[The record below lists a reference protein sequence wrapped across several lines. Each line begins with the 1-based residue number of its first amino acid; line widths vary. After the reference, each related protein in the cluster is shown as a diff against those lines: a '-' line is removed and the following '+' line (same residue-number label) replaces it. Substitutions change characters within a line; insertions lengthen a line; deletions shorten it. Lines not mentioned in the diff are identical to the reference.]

1 MNEKLFIP
9 LSGTANVVRFFSM
22 IIWHER
28 RNKKFFLENNYR
40 MTNNTMIK
48 CFFTCLCTLLV
59 VSTGKAQ
66 VEAETNNLLQRTKFF
81 ANKTIV
87 HGVDTNYIKT
97 PKEPWQVSVKSRVAQ
112 TDLQMHSIVDG
123 AELFDGEGLMPFIKG
138 VGDMATDPRITTRV
152 STSIGAKV
160 GYKGLSVS
168 YSFPIGG
175 DKSQN
180 FSFKSVGNWYSVN
193 LRWHK
198 FKTSTAR
205 THYSGAVREPS
216 DYDEETGN
224 FTFEDGNTPYAWDYS
239 EKEQLPSDISIQ
251 TLIFDGF
258 YIFNHK
264 RFSYA
269 AAYNQK
275 TIQARS
281 AGSPLVGLM
290 GYYADFDYDTPRNAE
305 LIYWMDGIG
314 RLRQYQLSV
323 GAGYAYN
330 FVPAK
335 GWLISALVMPMV
347 TLVNRTRINTYES
360 NFKEV
365 VHGHMLDYAVQEWL
379 KELAA
384 EEGID
389 ATIDLSDEESFDDL
403 VDLYEIRSTGTHS
416 RNNRIALNFTTR
428 LSITYNWDR
437 YFVNANGQFN
447 NFNYK
452 HRAMHGHLN
461 DWYINAS
468 VGVRF

>member
-1 MNEKLFIP
+1 MSKKL
-9 LSGTANVVRFFSM
+9 
-22 IIWHER
+22 
-28 RNKKFFLENNYR
+28 
-40 MTNNTMIK
+40 
-48 CFFTCLCTLLV
+48 FTCLCALLV
-59 VSTGKAQ
+59 ASIGRAQ
-66 VEAETNNLLQRTKFF
+66 VDAETNNLFQRAKSLVD
-81 ANKTIV
+81 KSVV

-97 PKEPWQVSVKSRVAQ
+97 PERPWQVSLKSRVAQ
-112 TDLQMHSIVDG
+112 TDLQMHSVVDG

-138 VGDMATDPRITTRV
+138 VGDMATDPRFITRV
-152 STSIGAKV
+152 STSLGVKV
-160 GYKGLSVS
+160 GYKGLSAS

-180 FSFKSVGNWYSVN
+180 ISLKSTGSWYAVN

-198 FKTSTAR
+198 YKTKTAR
-205 THYSGAVREPS
+205 THYAGAVIGREMV
-216 DYDEETGN
+216 DYDEDADKLIFKEVG
-224 FTFEDGNTPYAWDYS
+224 DPYAWD
-239 EKEQLPSDISIQ
+239 ETDKEELPSPISIK

-258 YIFNHK
+258 YIFNSK
-264 RFSYA
+264 KFSYA

-281 AGSPLVGLM
+281 AGSPIVGLM
-290 GYYADFDYDTPRNAE
+290 GYYSDFDYDDKRNAE
-305 LIYWMDGIG
+305 LIYMMDGIG

-335 GWLISALVMPMV
+335 GWLISAMAMPMLTV
-347 TLVNRTRINTYES
+347 VNRTRINTYDS

-365 VHGHMLDYAVQEWL
+365 ANAYLLEMAL
-379 KELAA
+379 KEALS
-384 EEGID
+384 EEGLV
-389 ATIDLSDEESFDDL
+389 DLSDDDI
-403 VDLYEIRSTGTHS
+403 DKKISDQCEIQSTGVHS

-428 LSITYNWDR
+428 LSVTYNWNR

-452 HRAMHGHLN
+452 HKATYGHLN